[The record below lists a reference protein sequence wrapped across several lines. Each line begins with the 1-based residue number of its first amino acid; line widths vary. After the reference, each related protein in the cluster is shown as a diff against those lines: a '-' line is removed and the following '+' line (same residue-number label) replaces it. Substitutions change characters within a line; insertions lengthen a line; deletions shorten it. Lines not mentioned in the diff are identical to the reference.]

1 MQDRSRRDFLLGV
14 GSVLATGVAPPGAE
28 GYASDAGEKARIA
41 SLPASDAR
49 DLPSRDRRLEV
60 RTLDTPRVPPSF
72 KSQAA
77 WEERAAKLREQILV
91 AAGLWPLPEK
101 TPLQAQVFDRIDQE
115 GYSVEKVYFESYP
128 RFYCT
133 GNLYR
138 PLGRSAAPPFPGVLC
153 PHGHWNYGRLEH
165 NPDDLN
171 GCSVPARCMN
181 FALQGYVAFA
191 YDMVGYNDSFQVPHD
206 WGRDMKAPWTLSR
219 EALRLGLW
227 GVGLLGLQL
236 WNSIRAIDFL
246 SSLPD
251 VDSQRIAVT
260 GASGGGTQTFLLTA
274 VDERVGVAA
283 PVNMISHFMQGGDIC
298 ENAPNLRIDTDN
310 VEIGAV
316 AAPRPLL
323 MVSATGDWTCD
334 VPRVEYPAIRAIF
347 GLFDEP
353 ARVTCVQIPAQHNYN
368 RLSREAVYEF
378 FARWLRKDPIKTSA
392 EAPKEK
398 DQDFSLDPGRLL
410 VFNRRQVPAEALDPQ
425 QLAEHLVAGARQRL
439 EKSVPQNAAELERY
453 RKQFG
458 PAFRVALM
466 AESPAADDLRWWPF
480 EDGAGGENE
489 PRRRLIIGR
498 ASVQDRIPAQPVV
511 PPGRVTSAA
520 MIVHPQGAEAALGSS
535 QRPTPLAQ
543 ELAKHGYLLFS
554 VDTFQTGA
562 AADPSRRMAGPYFS
576 TYNRTD
582 DAERVQ
588 DILTGLV
595 YLKEIWRPDRIV
607 IVGEGLAGLWCL
619 LARPFFPAPFT
630 LAADVA
636 GFDGG
641 DDGAYLERLHIP
653 LLRQAGDFQTAALL
667 APPSPLLLH
676 NLGTHFSSEPFEHS
690 FKVQD
695 ATNRLRVSTQELA
708 VAEIAAWIT
717 AAPR

>member
-1 MQDRSRRDFLLGV
+1 MQDQSRRGFLSGAASL
-14 GSVLATGVAPPGAE
+14 LAASVAPAGAAGLAVE
-28 GYASDAGEKARIA
+28 AGEKARSAGLEA
-41 SLPASDAR
+41 SRPGDLPA
-49 DLPSRDRRLEV
+49 RDRRLEV
-60 RTLDTPRVPPSF
+60 RTLDTPRMPPSS
-72 KSQAA
+72 KSRAA

-91 AAGLWPLPEK
+91 AAGLWPMPEK
-101 TPLQAQVFDRIDQE
+101 TPLRVQVFDRIEQE

-133 GNLYR
+133 GNLFR
-138 PLGRSAAPPFPGVLC
+138 PRGGSAAPPFPGVLC

-165 NPDDLN
+165 NPGDTN

-181 FALQGYVAFA
+181 LALQGYVAFA
-191 YDMVGYNDSFQVPHD
+191 CDMVGYNDSFQVPHN
-206 WGRDMKAPWTLSR
+206 WGLDMKAPWTLSQ

-236 WNSIRAIDFL
+236 WNSIRGVDFL

-251 VDSQRIAVT
+251 VDPQRIAVT

-274 VDERVGVAA
+274 VDERVRVAA

-310 VEIGAV
+310 VEIGAM

-334 VPRVEYPAIRAIF
+334 TPRVEYPAVRAIY

-368 RLSREAVYEF
+368 RFSREAVYQF

-410 VFNRRQVPAEALDPQ
+410 VFNRRQVPAEARDAQ
-425 QLAEHLVAGARQRL
+425 QLAEYLVAGTRQRL
-439 EKSVPQNAAELERY
+439 EKSVPRNTVELESY
-453 RKQFG
+453 RKQLG

-466 AESPAADDLRWWPF
+466 AESPVPDDLRWWPLP
-480 EDGAGGENE
+480 GGSEQRDNTW
-489 PRRRLIIGR
+489 RHLIVGR
-498 ASVQDRIPAQPVV
+498 VSAQDRIPAQLVI
-511 PPGRVTSAA
+511 PPGRSTFAA
-520 MIVHPQGAEAALGSS
+520 MIVHPQGAGAALGSPQS
-535 QRPTPLAQ
+535 PSPLAQ
-543 ELAKHGYLLFS
+543 ELKKRRCLVFAI
-554 VDTFQTGA
+554 DAFQTGE
-562 AADPSRRMAGPYFS
+562 AADASRKMECPYFS

-582 DAERVQ
+582 DAQRVQ

-595 YLKEIWRPDRIV
+595 YLEEAWRPSRIV
-607 IVGEGLAGLWCL
+607 IVGQGPAGLWSL
-619 LARPFFPAPFT
+619 LARPFFRVPCA

-636 GFDGG
+636 GFDAA
-641 DDGAYLERLHIP
+641 DDAAYLRSLHIP
-653 LLRQAGDFQTAALL
+653 LLRQAGDFQTAAPL
-667 APPSPLLLH
+667 ASPSPLLLH
-676 NLGTHFSSEPFEHS
+676 NLGSHFSSEPFEHA
-690 FKVQD
+690 FKVQGVPD
-695 ATNRLRVSTQELA
+695 RLRVSTQELSA
-708 VAEIAAWIT
+708 VEIATWMT
-717 AAPR
+717 KV